1 MITTYCFEKDIEK
14 IENYELAKKDNFV
27 GWVIHHR
34 LETHFSNGDK
44 RPVNC
49 HLTSAE
55 LRALQFYDFV
65 SPDVLIFMKDSE
77 HRTLHNKS
85 RSSAGH
91 LVTDAMKQK
100 MSERL
105 KGRKAW
111 NKGLKMTDGYKET
124 CRKRTIG
131 KKWWTNGIEDRQSFE
146 CPGEGFVLGRKTKG
160 RPAWN
165 KGKKTGV
172 IPWNKG
178 LKKELEDE

>member
-1 MITTYCFEKDIEK
+1 MNTTYCFERDIEK

-55 LRALQFYDFV
+55 LRALQHYDFV

-91 LVTDAMKQK
+91 LLTDAMKRK
-100 MSERL
+100 ISESL
-105 KGRKAW
+105 KGRKTW
-111 NKGLKMTDGYKET
+111 NKGLKMSDEYRET
-124 CRKRTIG
+124 CRKRALG
-131 KKWWTNGIEDRQSFE
+131 KKWWTNGTEDKQSFE

-178 LKKELEDE
+178 LKKEE